1 MFHPLAGLN
10 SIINV
15 DKIITGFLPKIF
27 AARVKFCILDNK
39 TRPDLFKKSGEWSS
53 IGAIYFDSIITPSP
67 NSNFSKNNFAF
78 PLFPNNKTF
87 PLENEIVYIISLP
100 NNNLQ
105 KNVNDIS
112 YYYFQPINIWNSNHH
127 NAIPDPIFGKSLPE
141 SQRQDYQ
148 QTEAGTVRRVTDG
161 GTEIDLGKTFKEKL
175 NIKSIQPFEGDIIN
189 EGRWGQSFRFGS
201 TVNNSAIPNSWSKA
215 GENGSPILILRAGQY
230 DDKKDPW
237 IPQVEDIN
245 KDISSIYATST
256 QSIPIQVSVTSKEP
270 DKIYNSYD
278 KAPEEPDKFA
288 GEQIILNSGRL
299 LFNTKTDSILFSS
312 KKTINLNSVE
322 SINIDSPTFV
332 ANSTKVLLGSKD
344 ATEPVILGDTFLND
358 FQKLLEEL
366 INLTGVVE
374 KNVFGEAGSGAP
386 IYSFSA
392 QATKTKEKAQNM
404 LNRINNYKSKVSKT
418 K

>member
-1 MFHPLAGLN
+1 MFNPLAGLD
-10 SIINV
+10 SIINI
-15 DKIITGFLPKIF
+15 DKIIAGVLPKIF

-53 IGAIYFDSIITPSP
+53 IGAIYFDSIITP
-67 NSNFSKNNFAF
+67 NSNPNFSKNNFAF

-141 SQRQDYQ
+141 SQRRDYQ
-148 QTEAGTVRRVTDG
+148 QTEAGTVRRVTDK
-161 GTEIDLGKTFKEKL
+161 GTEIDLGNTFKEKL
-175 NIKSIQPFEGDIIN
+175 NIKSIQPFEGDVIY

-201 TVNNSAIPNSWSKA
+201 TVNNSAILNPWSTT
-215 GENGSPILILRAGQY
+215 GENGSPILILRTGQY
-230 DDKKDPW
+230 ADGKDPW

-245 KDISSIYATST
+245 KDISAIYATST
-256 QSIPIQVSVTSKEP
+256 QKIPIQVSSKR
-270 DKIYNSYD
+270 DYNSYQ
-278 KAPEEPDKFA
+278 KAPESPEQFA

-312 KKTINLNSVE
+312 NKTINLNSVE
-322 SINIDSPTFV
+322 SVNIDSPTFV
-332 ANSTKVLLGSKD
+332 VSSTNIFLGDKD
-344 ATEPVILGDTFLND
+344 ATEPVILGNTFLND
-358 FQKLLEEL
+358 FQQLLTQL
-366 INLTGVVE
+366 ISLS
-374 KNVFGEAGSGAP
+374 NVLATNSFGESGTGKP
-386 IYSFSA
+386 IFQLIEPA
-392 QATKTKEKAQNM
+392 QNVLTNAQNM

>member
-1 MFHPLAGLN
+1 MFTPLAGLT
-10 SIINV
+10 SINPTLNT
-15 DKIITGFLPKIF
+15 TGNFPKIF
-27 AARVKFCILDNK
+27 AVRVKFCILDNK
-39 TRPDLFKKSGEWSS
+39 TRPDIFKKSGEWSS
-53 IGAIYFDSIITPSP
+53 IGAIYFDSINTPLP
-67 NSNFSKNNFAF
+67 DSNFSKNNFAF

-127 NAIPDPIFGKSLPE
+127 NAIPDPINNSNLPP
-141 SQRQDYQ
+141 SQQRDYQ
-148 QTEAGTVRRVTDG
+148 QTEAGTIRRVTDG

-175 NIKSIQPFEGDIIN
+175 NIKSIQPFEGDVIN

-201 TVNNSAIPNSWSKA
+201 TVNNSAISNPWSRT
-215 GENGSPILILRAGQY
+215 GNNGDPILILRNGQY
-230 DDKKDPW
+230 NDGKDPW

-245 KDISSIYATST
+245 KDISPIYLLST
-256 QSIPIQVSVTSKEP
+256 QNIPIQVSSKN
-270 DKIYNSYD
+270 YNSYNN
-278 KAPEEPDKFA
+278 APTSPDKFA

-322 SINIDSPTFV
+322 GVNIDSPRFV
-332 ANSTKVLLGSKD
+332 VNSKNIFLGDKK
-344 ATEPVILGDTFLND
+344 ATEPIILGNTFLND
-358 FQKLLEEL
+358 FQQLLEAL
-366 INLTGVVE
+366 ISLTGVVE
-374 KNVFGEAGSGAP
+374 KNTFGTAGRGAP
-386 IYSFSA
+386 IYSFST
-392 QATKTKEKAQNM
+392 QATNTKEKAQNM